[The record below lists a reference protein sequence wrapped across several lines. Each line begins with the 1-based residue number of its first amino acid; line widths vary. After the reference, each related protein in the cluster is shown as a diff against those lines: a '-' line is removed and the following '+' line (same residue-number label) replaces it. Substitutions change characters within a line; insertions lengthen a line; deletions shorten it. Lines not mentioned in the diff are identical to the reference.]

1 MRANNLLAPGFAAVW
16 HSRALRWG
24 VAVAAVLG
32 FSLLAMFGLMY
43 WRSSVLL
50 FSTLDRSVSEQLEL
64 LSARPQDML
73 PFMISSRMNQGPDVV
88 TRVGLFSATAQ
99 PIVGDIAVIPPGLV
113 LNGTVQPVLAAGL
126 PLEHW
131 RAAGR
136 TLPDGRIIIVARDAN
151 EILEVRESLV
161 RGAAVGIIP
170 AILLSLGA
178 GAVLGLAT
186 ERRLRRL
193 NAVAERIVEG
203 NLCERL
209 PARLQGDELD
219 HLCAII
225 NRMLD
230 RLEEGVGALRGVG
243 ENIAHDIRTPLTA
256 LRSRLERAS
265 LLAERDEGLSLLL
278 QQSIGNVD
286 QTLSIVT
293 ALLRIA
299 EIEHVRRTA
308 AFTDVDLAQLLQEI
322 AETYR
327 PVAEDRDI
335 ALTLAIAIPAH
346 VVGDQQLLIEAVV
359 NLVDNAVKFTLPG
372 GSVSLELFG
381 TAAHPVVQVAD
392 TGPGIAPSQRAAVFQ
407 RFYRAD
413 TARSS
418 GGSGL
423 GLSLVAAVARLHCFT
438 IELAD
443 NAPGCRITLLCW
455 QQDDACLP
463 GE

>member
-1 MRANNLLAPGFAAVW
+1 MRANSLWPSGMAAVW
-16 HSRALRWG
+16 RSRSLRWG

-50 FSTLDRSVSEQLEL
+50 FDTLDRSVSEQLEL
-64 LSARPQDML
+64 LSARPPDML
-73 PFMISSRMNQGPDVV
+73 PFMISSRMNQGPEVV
-88 TRVGLFSATAQ
+88 TRVGLFSAGSQ
-99 PIVGDIAVIPPGLV
+99 PIVGDIAAIPPKLV
-113 LNGTVQPVLAAGL
+113 LNGAVQAVLAAGL

-136 TLPDGRIIIVARDAN
+136 VLPDGRIIVVARDAD
-151 EILEVRESLV
+151 EILAVRENLV

-178 GAVLGLAT
+178 GATLGLAT

-203 NLCERL
+203 NLGERL

-219 HLCAII
+219 HLCAIV
-225 NRMLD
+225 NRTLD

-256 LRSRLERAS
+256 LRSRLERG
-265 LLAERDEGLSLLL
+265 LVLAEQDEGLSLVL

-308 AFTDVDLAQLLQEI
+308 AFAAVDLAEIVQETTE
-322 AETYR
+322 AYR
-327 PVAEDRDI
+327 PVAEDRGI
-335 ALTLAIAIPAH
+335 ELALSITTPACG
-346 VVGDQQLLIEAVV
+346 VGDRQLLIEALV
-359 NLVDNAVKFTLPG
+359 NLVDNAVKFTPPG
-372 GSVSLELFG
+372 GSVTVALSG
-381 TAAHPVVQVAD
+381 TPHRPEISVSD
-392 TGPGIAPSQRAAVFQ
+392 NGPGIPVELRSAVFQ

-413 TARSS
+413 TARSAR
-418 GGSGL
+418 GSGL
-423 GLSLVAAVARLHCFT
+423 GLSLVAAVAKLHRFAV
-438 IELAD
+438 EVGD
-443 NAPGCRITLLCW
+443 NDPGCRITLRCW
-455 QQDDACLP
+455 PDDTAIR
-463 GE
+463 